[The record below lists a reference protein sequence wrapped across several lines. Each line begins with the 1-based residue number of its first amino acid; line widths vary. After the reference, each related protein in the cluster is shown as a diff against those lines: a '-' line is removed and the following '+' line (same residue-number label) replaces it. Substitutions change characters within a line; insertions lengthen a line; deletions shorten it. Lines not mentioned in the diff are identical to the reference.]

1 VLRTGIRPYDI
12 CVRYAGDEFVV
23 VLSGC
28 GAEEAQQKQR
38 ELQQAIADIPFEVRP
53 GRFVQLGSSFG
64 NAVFPRDGEAYE
76 TLLAT
81 ADKRMYQDKA
91 QRKAHR
97 PGQTP
102 ESEDGDTGKPRS
114 VFAKIPSQPSVNRPH

>member
-1 VLRTGIRPYDI
+1 MLRSGIRPYDI

-53 GRFVQLGSSFG
+53 GASF
-64 NAVFPRDGEAYE
+64 RSEARSE
-76 TLLAT
+76 ARSFRAT
-81 ADKRMYQDKA
+81 AKPTKA
-91 QRKAHR
+91 CWPR
-97 PGQTP
+97 PTSGCIRTRRSARRSDLGQPP
-102 ESEDGDTGKPRS
+102 EPVEDDDTKPRS
-114 VFAKIPSQPSVNRPH
+114 VFAKIPSQPSGTRPH

>member
-1 VLRTGIRPYDI
+1 MARVLRSGIRPYDI

-28 GAEEAQQKQR
+28 GAEGGRSEAQR
-38 ELQQAIADIPFEVRP
+38 ELQQAIEDIPFEVRP

-91 QRKAHR
+91 QRKAR
-97 PGQTP
+97 
-102 ESEDGDTGKPRS
+102 
-114 VFAKIPSQPSVNRPH
+114 